1 MSKAAALLKAWEL
14 SAEDMIIGKKKLGE
28 GGQATVFQGKWQ
40 GVDVA
45 IKRARMRYQGH
56 GGHKAKQELDSI
68 THTIRREVRALAR
81 VHHPNVVRL
90 YGACFEPTPMV
101 VMAYAPL
108 GTLQDAL
115 DENQFQAN
123 AEVVR
128 LLAGIARGM
137 EAVHAHKIIHLDLK
151 PENVCLLALHSA
163 LP

>member
-1 MSKAAALLKAWEL
+1 
-14 SAEDMIIGKKKLGE
+14 
-28 GGQATVFQGKWQ
+28 
-40 GVDVA
+40 
-45 IKRARMRYQGH
+45 
-56 GGHKAKQELDSI
+56 
-68 THTIRREVRALAR
+68 
-81 VHHPNVVRL
+81 
-90 YGACFEPTPMV
+90 MV

-115 DENQFQAN
+115 NENQFQAN